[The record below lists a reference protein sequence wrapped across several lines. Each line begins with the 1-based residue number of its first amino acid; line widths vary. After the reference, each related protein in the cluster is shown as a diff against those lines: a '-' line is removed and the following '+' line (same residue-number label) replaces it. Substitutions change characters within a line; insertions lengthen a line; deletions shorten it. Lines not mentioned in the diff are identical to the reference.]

1 MLVLRTH
8 RTSPCLHH
16 WPVTEERNVSRT
28 PETLTATKRAA
39 QLANA
44 STGGNHPAP
53 ASRKPSVSEIR
64 AAASFKAAMN
74 EEKPANA
81 AAGMKVG
88 DEFDGSQMQLLV
100 SSMLPYDKN
109 PRTGPNPRYQQIK
122 ESIRAQGVTSQLTV
136 TRRPGS
142 ELYMPYAGGNTRLL
156 IVQELLKE
164 TGEERW
170 KRLTVTYR
178 AWPGDAAVIAA
189 HLVENEQRGDT
200 SYWEKAQGVAS
211 LKQELEKES
220 KRILTV
226 ADVNAEARRL
236 GMDFGLKTVQDFLFA
251 VEWLGPVGPKTQ
263 AEMVRNVLKPTITGL
278 LGVCNRL
285 GQKSATTRAA
295 IDQSLTLAGEA
306 AAQTGEAD
314 KALDVEDLVRSLQ
327 RAVAESLGVDAGQLG
342 NMLASLAAS
351 PNLTA
356 QQLRATAT
364 APKSPPPLASP
375 PVADDVPP
383 DEAPPL
389 GSSASRAA
397 PSPAPRAPSPPTA
410 PAPQQLPLRP
420 AMLAPV
426 PPALAPTTQST
437 DLDPNDPEQLGRLI
451 LAAVMR
457 IADITQQGETL
468 CGLAKMPLGYF
479 MDLPEDL
486 HVSDGMPVADVQMRK
501 STWHV
506 LASLS
511 GQFDA
516 DVAQRIPPNESRW
529 GALLSR
535 GQLGNQYRVCATGQ
549 VFDGRAYLD
558 IDDLL
563 RVVHHPQL
571 GPMFVELLALAARKR
586 HLAPDLFPVN
596 WRPVSL

>member
-1 MLVLRTH
+1 
-8 RTSPCLHH
+8 
-16 WPVTEERNVSRT
+16 
-28 PETLTATKRAA
+28 
-39 QLANA
+39 
-44 STGGNHPAP
+44 
-53 ASRKPSVSEIR
+53 
-64 AAASFKAAMN
+64 
-74 EEKPANA
+74 
-81 AAGMKVG
+81 
-88 DEFDGSQMQLLV
+88 
-100 SSMLPYDKN
+100 
-109 PRTGPNPRYQQIK
+109 
-122 ESIRAQGVTSQLTV
+122 
-136 TRRPGS
+136 
-142 ELYMPYAGGNTRLL
+142 
-156 IVQELLKE
+156 
-164 TGEERW
+164 
-170 KRLTVTYR
+170 
-178 AWPGDAAVIAA
+178 
-189 HLVENEQRGDT
+189 
-200 SYWEKAQGVAS
+200 
-211 LKQELEKES
+211 
-220 KRILTV
+220 
-226 ADVNAEARRL
+226 
-236 GMDFGLKTVQDFLFA
+236 
-251 VEWLGPVGPKTQ
+251 
-263 AEMVRNVLKPTITGL
+263 
-278 LGVCNRL
+278 
-285 GQKSATTRAA
+285 
-295 IDQSLTLAGEA
+295 
-306 AAQTGEAD
+306 
-314 KALDVEDLVRSLQ
+314 
-327 RAVAESLGVDAGQLG
+327 
-342 NMLASLAAS
+342 
-351 PNLTA
+351 
-356 QQLRATAT
+356 
-364 APKSPPPLASP
+364 
-375 PVADDVPP
+375 
-383 DEAPPL
+383 
-389 GSSASRAA
+389 
-397 PSPAPRAPSPPTA
+397 
-410 PAPQQLPLRP
+410 
-420 AMLAPV
+420 MLAPV